1 MTSIVVYHI
10 RDFDLIWNRFLSGF
24 VLFLLSLSAAAEQ
37 YTVGFLAF
45 RGEAQAREEWSATL
59 AGLNNATPEQHFV
72 GRYLTQE
79 QLDQELSAGQL
90 DFVVTNPAH
99 FMLSQSQKL
108 NWLASYLD
116 PYYGQARASV
126 AGTLWVRANSLIVE
140 PSQLRGQSVG
150 AVHDHAF
157 GGYLLVAEQL
167 RRQGVLPE
175 ELDLRF
181 SGYPVDA
188 LAYLL
193 RDGALTA
200 AMLPTCL
207 LEDMQQEGLIELA
220 NFRALMMQDDTH
232 CARSTPLYPGWSFAA
247 VGVTDEKLLR
257 SISRALLALE
267 YQQKPLWGAPIRLDD
282 VEQLLR
288 DWQLGPTVAPVLPLQ
303 LLRQVIIR
311 YWPFLAALMIIAL
324 ALLLHHYRVT
334 LLLLRRTLERDKLHT
349 LMQDKEQELAQAR
362 QRILM
367 GEMATGLAHEL
378 NQPLSAI
385 QAYAQAG
392 ELVSQTA
399 QQQEAF
405 GHIVAE
411 TERGAA
417 IIRRF
422 RQWATQPL
430 PSAEPVDFAS
440 LCRELVERMQSRA
453 DALSVTL
460 SSECHNGALL
470 TVRPAIEQILNN
482 LLGNALN
489 AHGRLAATAGQIG
502 GYIMVKANPVNG
514 GWQLTIE
521 DDAGGV
527 DPSIIASLQQNLP
540 ATHYHGMGIGLLVS
554 HRLALR
560 LNGRLTLENTK
571 NGTRAILFLPEES

>member
-1 MTSIVVYHI
+1 M
-10 RDFDLIWNRFLSGF
+10 
-24 VLFLLSLSAAAEQ
+24 VLLLLSAPVAAEQ

-45 RGEAQAREEWSATL
+45 RGEAQARDEWSATL
-59 AGLNNATPEQHFV
+59 NGLNSATPDHQFV
-72 GRYLTQE
+72 GRYLTQQ
-79 QLDQELSAGQL
+79 QLDEALSAGQL
-90 DFVVTNPAH
+90 DFVVTHPAH

-126 AGTLWVRANSLIVE
+126 AGTLWVRASSVIVE
-140 PSQLRGQSVG
+140 PGQLRGQPVG
-150 AVHDHAF
+150 AVHEQAF

-167 RRQGVLPE
+167 RRQGILPTD
-175 ELDLRF
+175 LDLRF

-200 AMLPTCL
+200 AMLPSCL
-207 LEDMQQEGLIELA
+207 LEDMQQEGLIELS
-220 NFRALMMQDDTH
+220 NFRALMAQDDTH
-232 CARSTPLYPGWSFAA
+232 CVRSTPLYPGWSFAA

-257 SISRALLALE
+257 TTSRALLSLE
-267 YQQKPLWGAPIRLDD
+267 YRQRPLWGAPIRLDD

-288 DWQLGPTVAPVLPLQ
+288 DWQLGPAVAPVLPLQ
-303 LLRQVIIR
+303 LLHQLVIR
-311 YWPFLAALMIIAL
+311 YWPFMVALMIIAL

-334 LLLLRRTLERDKLHT
+334 LLLLRRTQERDKLHT
-349 LMQDKEQELAQAR
+349 LIQDKEQELAQAR
-362 QRILM
+362 LRILM

-422 RQWATQPL
+422 RQWATQPMA
-430 PSAEPVDFAS
+430 SAEPVNLAHV
-440 LCRELVERMQSRA
+440 CRELVTRMQPRA
-453 DALSVTL
+453 DALSVVL
-460 SSECHNGALL
+460 SGRFSDGSLL

-489 AHGRLAATAGQIG
+489 AYGRLAASSGRKG
-502 GYIMVKANPVNG
+502 GYIEMQAHPELG

-527 DPSIIASLQQNLP
+527 DPDIIASLQQNLP
-540 ATHYHGMGIGLLVS
+540 AAHYHGMGIGLLVS

-560 LNGRLTLENTK
+560 LNGRLTLENTDH
-571 NGTRAILFLPEES
+571 GTRASLFIPEEN

>member
-1 MTSIVVYHI
+1 M
-10 RDFDLIWNRFLSGF
+10 LL
-24 VLFLLSLSAAAEQ
+24 LFSLTAAAEQ

-45 RGEAQAREEWSATL
+45 RGEAQAREAWSATL
-59 AGLNNATPEQHFV
+59 AALNSATPDHRFV
-72 GRYLTQE
+72 GRYLTQQ
-79 QLDQELSAGQL
+79 QLDQELSTGQL
-90 DFVVTNPAH
+90 DFVVTHPAH

-126 AGTLWVRANSLIVE
+126 AGTLWVRADSHIIE
-140 PSQLRGQSVG
+140 PGQLRGQPVG
-150 AVHDHAF
+150 AVHDQAF

-167 RRQGVLPE
+167 RRQGVLPAD
-175 ELDLRF
+175 LDLRF

-188 LAYLL
+188 LVYLL

-207 LEDMQQEGLIELA
+207 LEDMQQEGLIEMA
-220 NFRALMMQDDTH
+220 SFRALMEQEDAR
-232 CARSTPLYPGWSFAA
+232 CVRSTPLYPGWSFAA

-257 SISRALLALE
+257 TTSRALLGLE
-267 YQQKPLWGAPIRLDD
+267 FQQRPLWGAPIRLDD
-282 VEQLLR
+282 VAQLLA
-288 DWQLGPTVAPVLPLQ
+288 DWQLGPTAAPMLLLQ
-303 LLRQVIIR
+303 LLRQVMLR
-311 YWPFLAALMIIAL
+311 YWPVWAALVIIAL

-334 LLLLRRTLERDKLHT
+334 LLLLRRTQERDKLHS

-417 IIRRF
+417 ILRRF

-430 PSAEPVDFAS
+430 PGAEPVDLTR
-440 LCRELVERMQSRA
+440 LCQELVMRMQPRA

-460 SSECHNGALL
+460 SSQFSPGTLL
-470 TVRPAIEQILNN
+470 TVRPAVEQILNN

-489 AHGRLAATAGQIG
+489 AHGRLVATRGQTG
-502 GYIMVKANPVNG
+502 GYIRVQTQPENG
-514 GWQLTIE
+514 GWQFTIE

-527 DPSIIASLQQNLP
+527 DPSIIVSLQQNLP

-560 LNGRLTLENTK
+560 LNGRLTLENTAC
-571 NGTRAILFLPEES
+571 GTRAILFLPEEN

>member
-1 MTSIVVYHI
+1 M
-10 RDFDLIWNRFLSGF
+10 IWNRFLSAI
-24 VLFLLSLSAAAEQ
+24 VLLLLSASVAAEH

-45 RGEAQAREEWSATL
+45 RGEAQARGEWSATL
-59 AGLNNATPEQHFV
+59 TALNSATPEHQFV
-72 GRYLTQE
+72 GRYLTQQ
-79 QLDQELSAGQL
+79 QLDEALNAGQL
-90 DFVVTNPAH
+90 DFVVTHPAH

-126 AGTLWVRANSLIVE
+126 AGTLWVRASSPIVE
-140 PSQLRGQSVG
+140 PGQLRGQPVG
-150 AVHDHAF
+150 AVHEQAF

-167 RRQGVLPE
+167 RREGILLTD
-175 ELDLRF
+175 LDVRF

-193 RDGALTA
+193 RDGALSA

-207 LEDMQQEGLIELA
+207 LEDMQQEGLIELS
-220 NFRALMMQDDTH
+220 NFRALMVQEDVH
-232 CARSTPLYPGWSFAA
+232 CVRSTPLYPGWSFAA
-247 VGVTDEKLLR
+247 VGVTDETLLR
-257 SISRALLALE
+257 GISRALLRLE
-267 YQQKPLWGAPIRLDD
+267 YQQRPLWGAPIRLDE

-288 DWQLGPTVAPVLPLQ
+288 DWQLGPVAAPVLPLQ
-303 LLRQVIIR
+303 LLHQLIIR
-311 YWPFLAALMIIAL
+311 YWPFLVALVVIAL

-334 LLLLRRTLERDKLHT
+334 LLLLRRTQERDRLHT
-349 LMQDKEQELAQAR
+349 LIQDKEQELAQAR
-362 QRILM
+362 LRILM

-392 ELVSQTA
+392 ELVSHTA

-430 PSAEPVDFAS
+430 PSAEPVNLATV
-440 LCRELVERMQSRA
+440 CRELVTRMQPRA
-453 DALSVTL
+453 DALSITL
-460 SSECHNGALL
+460 SGRFSEGSLL
-470 TVRPAIEQILNN
+470 TVRPAVEQILNN

-489 AHGRLAATAGQIG
+489 AHGRRAATSGRQG
-502 GYIMVKANPVNG
+502 GYIKIQAHPEFG

-527 DPSIIASLQQNLP
+527 DPGIIASLQQNLP

-560 LNGRLTLENTK
+560 LNGRLTLENTGS
-571 NGTRAILFLPEES
+571 GTRASLFIPEES

>member
-1 MTSIVVYHI
+1 M
-10 RDFDLIWNRFLSGF
+10 IWNRFLSAI
-24 VLFLLSLSAAAEQ
+24 VLLLLSAPVAAEQ

-45 RGEAQAREEWSATL
+45 RGEAQAREQWSATL
-59 AGLNNATPEQHFV
+59 NGLNSATPGHQFA
-72 GRYLTQE
+72 GRYLTQQ
-79 QLDQELSAGQL
+79 QLDEALSAGQL
-90 DFVVTNPAH
+90 DFVVTHPAH

-108 NWLASYLD
+108 NWLASYID

-126 AGTLWVRANSLIVE
+126 AGTLWVRASSPIVE
-140 PSQLRGQSVG
+140 PGQLRGQRVG
-150 AVHDHAF
+150 AVHEQAF

-167 RRQGVLPE
+167 RRQGILPTD
-175 ELDLRF
+175 LDLRF

-193 RDGALTA
+193 RDGALSA

-207 LEDMQQEGLIELA
+207 LEDMQQEGLIELS
-220 NFRALMMQDDTH
+220 NFRALMMQEDAH
-232 CARSTPLYPGWSFAA
+232 CVRSTPLYPGWSFAA
-247 VGVTDEKLLR
+247 VGVTDEQLLR
-257 SISRALLALE
+257 ATSRALLSLE
-267 YQQKPLWGAPIRLDD
+267 YQQRPLWGAPIRLDE
-282 VEQLLR
+282 VEQLLK
-288 DWQLGPTVAPVLPLQ
+288 DWQLGPAAPVLPLQ
-303 LLRQVIIR
+303 LLHQLVLR
-311 YWPFLAALMIIAL
+311 YWPFLVTLVIIAL

-334 LLLLRRTLERDKLHT
+334 LLLLRRTQERDKLHT
-349 LMQDKEQELAQAR
+349 LIQDKEQELAQAR
-362 QRILM
+362 LRILM

-392 ELVSQTA
+392 ELVSHTA

-430 PSAEPVDFAS
+430 PSAEPMDLAKV
-440 LCRELVERMQSRA
+440 CRELVTRMQPRA
-453 DALSVTL
+453 DALSVIL
-460 SSECHNGALL
+460 SGRFSEGSLL
-470 TVRPAIEQILNN
+470 SVRPAIEQILNN

-489 AHGRLAATAGQIG
+489 AHGRRVATSGRQG
-502 GYIMVKANPVNG
+502 GYIKIQAHPEPG

-527 DPSIIASLQQNLP
+527 DPGIIAALQHNLP
-540 ATHYHGMGIGLLVS
+540 AAHYHGMGIGLLVS

-560 LNGRLTLENTK
+560 LNGRLTLENTDK
-571 NGTRAILFLPEES
+571 GTRASLFIPEES

>member
-1 MTSIVVYHI
+1 MIC
-10 RDFDLIWNRFLSGF
+10 NRMLLGLALL
-24 VLFLLSLSAAAEQ
+24 LFSLTAAAEQ

-45 RGEAQAREEWSATL
+45 RGEAQARDEWAATL
-59 AGLNNATPEQHFV
+59 AGLNNAIPDHHFV
-72 GRYLTQE
+72 GRYLTQQ
-79 QLDQELSAGQL
+79 QLDQELSSGQL
-90 DFVVTNPAH
+90 DFVVTHPAH
-99 FMLSQSQKL
+99 FMLSQSQQL

-126 AGTLWVRANSLIVE
+126 AGTLWVRADSQIVE
-140 PSQLRGQSVG
+140 PGQLRGQPVG
-150 AVHDHAF
+150 AVHEQAF

-167 RRQGVLPE
+167 RRQGVQPAD
-175 ELDLRF
+175 LDLRF
-181 SGYPVDA
+181 RGYPVDA
-188 LAYLL
+188 LVYLL

-207 LEDMQQEGLIELA
+207 LENMQQEGLIELS
-220 NFRALMMQDDTH
+220 NFRALMVQEDEH

-247 VGVTDEKLLR
+247 VGITDEKLLR
-257 SISRALLALE
+257 ITSRALLSLE
-267 YQQKPLWGAPIRLDD
+267 FQQRPLWGAPIRLDE
-282 VEQLLR
+282 VEQLLT
-288 DWQLGPTVAPVLPLQ
+288 DWQLGPAAAPVLPLQ
-303 LLRQVIIR
+303 LLRQMIIR
-311 YWPFLAALMIIAL
+311 YWPFLAALVIILL

-334 LLLLRRTLERDKLHT
+334 LLLLRRTQERDKLHS

-392 ELVSQTA
+392 ELVSQTE

-405 GHIVAE
+405 GRIVSE

-430 PSAEPVDFAS
+430 PSAEPVALAS
-440 LCRELVERMQSRA
+440 VCRELVTRMQPRA
-453 DALSVTL
+453 YALNVTL
-460 SSECHNGALL
+460 TSQLSEGSLL
-470 TVRPAIEQILNN
+470 TVRPAVEQILNN

-489 AHGRLAATAGQIG
+489 AHGRLTTGSASVRGHIWVRAH
-502 GYIMVKANPVNG
+502 PVNG
-514 GWQLTIE
+514 GWQVTIE

-527 DPSIIASLQQNLP
+527 DSAIIASLQQNLP
-540 ATHYHGMGIGLLVS
+540 AAHYHGMGIGLLVS

-560 LNGRLTLENTK
+560 LNGRLTLENTA
-571 NGTRAILFLPEES
+571 NGTRASLFLPEESE